1 MAFKRPLALYS
12 GKIKELAA
20 TDNIY
25 GIIIK
30 SLLNNATT
38 TIATNTDTSLS
49 VPVLANEVW
58 VLEFYGTAQCSSTGG
73 SKYQVSAP
81 TGSVVEGF
89 LQGTTTSANTPSN
102 QRISA
107 INTLNSTVLHTVAT
121 TPAPDT
127 ILVRVK
133 VGATAGN
140 IAIGFASG
148 VAAQTTT
155 IFAGAFIRAYKTV
168 EV

>member
-38 TIATNTDTSLS
+38 SIATNTDTLLS

-81 TGSVVEGF
+81 TGATIEGF
-89 LQGTTTSANTPSN
+89 LQSTTTSANTPSN

-107 INTLNSTVLHTVAT
+107 INTLSSTAIHTIAT

-133 VGATAGN
+133 IGATAGN
-140 IAIGFASG
+140 IAIGFAS
-148 VAAQTTT
+148 VTATQITT
-155 IFAGAFIRAYKTV
+155 IFAGAFIRAYKST